1 MKVGDKVR
9 VLGIFGEEKISEE
22 YVGKIGTI
30 RNIEDGEDYP
40 YDVTFVNHDSSNF
53 NEEELEVISNE
64 EELEVKFEDGGY
76 PPLGAIVKVNNDYY
90 ITDLKGL
97 TGKVVTNDGGV
108 AFVVMNDLNGLHSL
122 SGLLSSPSGRYFTN
136 DDVDIVYYPELNK
149 KQENMNEEIERA
161 IREGEQAMKLAKT
174 EEYGSKSTTLSSYV
188 GDVKPTLGNLRKR
201 FKVVGFISTSLKST
215 I

>member
-40 YDVTFVNHDSSNF
+40 YDVTFADHDSSNF
-53 NEEELEVISNE
+53 NEEELEVISN
-64 EELEVKFEDGGY
+64 GGY

-90 ITDLKGL
+90 ITELRGL

-108 AFVVMNDLNGLHSL
+108 TFGGMTGLNGLHSL